1 MNFKKRI
8 SCLILSIVMVLS
20 LLPSVTLGA
29 GEVTYE
35 KVSSLTAGEK
45 YVITA
50 SGYGMNTTAH
60 TGYVNGNGNAY
71 AGLAGTVI
79 TVASDKITSTVTAD
93 MIWTLEAN
101 NGGFSIKSNTGKYLT
116 SYYTTTSGKTNGGL
130 ELSNTAEKWTYAS
143 NKLQSSANSK
153 YFTFD
158 VEGDVNPKSGTA
170 GSWSGEANL
179 FTMRSS
185 GDSVT
190 FYKVVASEPSQ
201 DAPVRIA
208 VISDVHNST
217 DNVTANR
224 VTTWLNGIST
234 KIGADFD
241 LLVAGGDYA
250 RGDNSL
256 SGTSYWNATQAVLD
270 AINSNTHI
278 KGSKT
283 FLAGNHEW
291 TVFNGGDMA
300 NYRATN
306 TTAQKIKID
315 TGEIAKTDKYIVYAF
330 GATQGE
336 QSFNTTDITNL
347 GTYLSKAPTDVP
359 IFIIS
364 HYPLHSFGTRATTN
378 AASLI
383 SVLNTYGAT
392 RNIYFFWGHNHSSGD
407 TNYGQI
413 MTEKIGSTDINFTYC
428 PMGAMTDTSDS
439 FSGGTVQ
446 EKGVIITIDNGTV
459 TLDFYDVNLNRIGGT
474 SDPISGGDKYLIL
487 QNGYALSSA
496 ATGSYTTSGGDYSG
510 LKGVK
515 YTAGTTTV
523 TADML
528 WDITSQE
535 ENKYVIMQ
543 NGKYLKGTYTSGSP
557 STATLELT
565 DTPTTWTLT
574 SDNKL
579 CIGSGYL
586 LHSDGSSGVTGNPN
600 VFSMRSSGNAKA
612 VTFTKYTTTPTDP
625 EQPTSAGKHL
635 ITITVNGT
643 VYALSSKA
651 TGYYECG
658 GGNYSGFEGVVYT
671 AGTTP
676 VTNDMLWDVSISGTT
691 YTIMQGGKYLK
702 GTYDKPA
709 DKATGTLTLSTDPFT
724 WTMTGGKLQ
733 MQGSTYYLAHSKGT
747 SGLSTGYENAN
758 VFSIR
763 SSSNAQN
770 VSVTEYKGTIS
781 GVKIGDVNND
791 GYADSEDAMYVLMYD
806 VGTLTS
812 IDLVAGDVNG
822 DGYVDSEDA
831 MYILMYDVGT
841 IQKFPAE

>member
-29 GEVTYE
+29 ESQSLILIANNGKTYAL
-35 KVSSLTAGEK
+35 SSATSDT
-45 YVITA
+45 Y
-50 SGYGMNTTAH
+50 NTTGGSGG
-60 TGYVNGNGNAY
+60 TYSGFKGVAY
-71 AGLAGTVI
+71 TEGT
-79 TVASDKITSTVTAD
+79 TTVTAD
-93 MIWTLEAN
+93 MLWNVT
-101 NGGFSIKSNTGKYLT
+101 NTGTTYTIKQGEKYLT
-116 SYYTTTSGKTNGGL
+116 GTYSSGQGNLTLGTSATT
-130 ELSNTAEKWTYAS
+130 WTYNTT
-143 NKLQSSANSK
+143 NKTL
-153 YFTFD
+153 
-158 VEGDVNPKSGTA
+158 GISG
-170 GSWSGEANL
+170 GGYIRHSDG
-179 FTMRSS
+179 SS
-185 GDSVT
+185 GLPTGSAPNIISGNTVT
-190 FYKVVASEPSQ
+190 FVEYKDSPSQ

-270 AINSNTHI
+270 AINNNTHI

-709 DKATGTLTLSTDPFT
+709 DKATGTLTMSTDPFT

-812 IDLVAGDVNG
+812 IDLAAGDVNG